1 MSKIENTK
9 MLEDFVSRK
18 KYGTHPVPLKE
29 TSYDIEVVSGMAVV
43 KQTRRFRNDEKRPI
57 EAILTFPVAFDAVV
71 TSLECEVAGRHL
83 KGQAQAK
90 QKARQTYET
99 AIDNGKT
106 AVLHE
111 ELLRG
116 LHMVSVANVAP
127 DAEIVVT
134 ATYVMPLALAEGH
147 ADFRVPLTIG
157 QIFGQL
163 PLQDSDQVKLD
174 GENADVKVSIRS
186 SSGQAYV
193 NGELPKDGSVAVK
206 LNDVI
211 NVRVEELVIESLS
224 EVAADGR
231 RVRVDFASDAKGE
244 QALDIDVMIDTSGSM
259 GERPTTRL
267 DGHTTKF
274 QIVIEGLKRSF
285 GRLRQD
291 DTVGIWE
298 FNDYCHCHGRSSGAS
313 IVGLLGGLA
322 ARNKGTN
329 LAEAVA
335 KTVSSRKQPQ
345 ILLITDGRAGR
356 MIDVQAALAAGA
368 RVTVVLVGEDSLEVN
383 VGYLASQSGGKMFVV
398 AGTDADKAIEAAI
411 ASMRNAASPVEK
423 IDGELTTVVRELSG
437 AMVTATWGAE
447 GGREATGV
455 AALAAHL
462 AMSSLDEERAGIL
475 AASEGIVSHLTSIV
489 LVDEEGATL
498 DDLPEQRK
506 VGLPESALGGAMRGL
521 SLTASAAG
529 DSAMMFSASL
539 SAAPAGS
546 KGLSRGATLARAG
559 AGGQFRS
566 MKSAVTLESF
576 GPMGAA
582 DDDAAGGSVFMEF
595 MDEAPVTTMPV
606 PPAGGRG
613 SFNLTNKGYLFG
625 VEALFKGLD
634 WNKYLAEL
642 TSTPVGILPA
652 TVSGAII
659 KVGAL
664 DAFIEASD
672 KTKVP
677 ATSLAVAILAVLFAS
692 SDRTAQ
698 RIARKILAPVDES
711 VVDGLKRAVKAGL

>member
-9 MLEDFVSRK
+9 MLEDFVAKK
-18 KYGTHPVPLKE
+18 KYGSHPVPLKE
-29 TSYDIEVVSGMAVV
+29 TSYDIEVNSGLATVR
-43 KQTRRFRNDEKRPI
+43 QTRRFRNDEKRPI
-57 EAILTFPVAFDAVV
+57 EAVLTFPVAFDAVV
-71 TSLECEVAGRHL
+71 TSLECDVAGRRL

-134 ATYVMPLALAEGH
+134 ATYVLPIALSEGH

-163 PLQDSDQVKLD
+163 PLQDSDQVKIGGD
-174 GENADVKVSIRS
+174 NGDVRVSIRT

-193 NGELPKDGSVAVK
+193 NGEHPKDGAVTVK

-211 NVRVEELVIESLS
+211 NVRVDELVIESLS
-224 EVAADGR
+224 ETAADGR
-231 RVRVDFASDAKGE
+231 HVRLDFETKCSSD

-259 GERPTTRL
+259 GDRPTTRM
-267 DGHTTKF
+267 DGRATKF
-274 QIVIEGLKRSF
+274 QIVADGLRRSF
-285 GRLRQD
+285 GKLRQD
-291 DTVGIWE
+291 DTVGVWE
-298 FNDYCHCHGRSSGAS
+298 FNDFAEFHGRASGAS
-313 IVGLLGGLA
+313 AAALLSGISD
-322 ARNKGTN
+322 RNRGTN

-335 KTVSSRKQPQ
+335 KTIASRKQPQ

-356 MIDVQAALAAGA
+356 MIDVQGALAAGA

-383 VGYLASQSGGKMFVV
+383 VGYLASQSGGQMFVV
-398 AGTDADKAIEAAI
+398 AGADADKAIEAAI
-411 ASMRNAASPVEK
+411 ASMRGAASPVEK
-423 IDGELTTVVRELSG
+423 IDGELT
-437 AMVTATWGAE
+437 AVTRKLPGTAITAAWGVE
-447 GGREATGV
+447 GGREAAGV

-462 AMSSLDEERAGIL
+462 AMSSLDEERAGAL
-475 AASEGIVSHLTSIV
+475 AAAEGIVSHLTSIV

-498 DDLPEQRK
+498 NDLPEQRK
-506 VGLPESALGGAMRGL
+506 VGLPASALAGAVRGLAFADDDMAGGAMLGL
-521 SLTASAAG
+521 CG
-529 DSAMMFSASL
+529 
-539 SAAPAGS
+539 GS
-546 KGLSRGATLARAG
+546 PMTKGVSRGAALARAG
-559 AGGQFRS
+559 AGGQFRAA
-566 MKSAVTLESF
+566 KSRGLESF
-576 GPMGAA
+576 GALGGG
-582 DDDAAGGSVFMEF
+582 DDAGSSMFMEL
-595 MDEAPVTTMPV
+595 MEEAVVSTMPV
-606 PPAGGRG
+606 PPKTG
-613 SFNLTNKGYLFG
+613 SFNLTNKGFLFG
-625 VEALFKGLD
+625 AEALFKGLD
-634 WNKYLAEL
+634 WNGYLGEL
-642 TSTPVGILPA
+642 SSTPVGILPA

-664 DAFIEASD
+664 DAFVEASD

-677 ATSLAVAILAVLFAS
+677 ATSLAVAILAVLFAP

-698 RIARKILAPVDES
+698 RIARKILGS
-711 VVDGLKRAVKAGL
+711 VPQEIVDGLKAAVQGSL

>member
-9 MLEDFVSRK
+9 MLEDFVARK
-18 KYGTHPVPLKE
+18 KYGSHPVPLKE
-29 TSYDIEVVSGMAVV
+29 TSYDIEVISGLAVV
-43 KQTRRFRNDEKRPI
+43 RQTRRFRNDEKRPI
-57 EAILTFPVAFDAVV
+57 EAVLTFPVAFDAVV
-71 TSLECEVAGRHL
+71 TSLECEVAGRRL

-99 AIDNGKT
+99 AIDSGKT

-134 ATYVMPLALAEGH
+134 ATYVMPIALSEGH

-163 PLQDSDQVKLD
+163 PLQDSDQVKI
-174 GENADVKVSIRS
+174 GVENADVKVSIRT

-211 NVRVEELVIESLS
+211 NVRVEDLVIESLAGT
-224 EVAADGR
+224 AADGR
-231 RVRVDFASDAKGE
+231 HVRLDFAPAGNGE
-244 QALDIDVMIDTSGSM
+244 KALDIDVMIDTSGSM
-259 GERPTTRL
+259 GERPTTRM
-267 DGHTTKF
+267 DGRTTKF
-274 QIVIEGLKRSF
+274 QIVVDGLKRSF
-285 GRLRQD
+285 GKLRED
-291 DTVGIWE
+291 DIVGIWE
-298 FNDYCHCHGRSSGAS
+298 FNDFSTCHGRSSGAS
-313 IVGLLGGLA
+313 VIGLLGGVA

-335 KTVSSRKQPQ
+335 KTVASRKQPQ

-383 VGYLASQSGGKMFVV
+383 VGYLASQSGGQMFVV
-398 AGTDADKAIEAAI
+398 AGADADKAIEAAI
-411 ASMRNAASPVEK
+411 ASMRAAASPVQK
-423 IDGELTTVVRELSG
+423 IDGELTTVVREIPG
-437 AMVTATWGAE
+437 AVITAAWGIE
-447 GGREATGV
+447 GGRETDGV
-455 AALAAHL
+455 AAIAAHL
-462 AMSSLDEERAGIL
+462 AMSSLDEERAGAL
-475 AASEGIVSHLTSIV
+475 AAAEGIVSHLTSIV

-506 VGLPESALGGAMRGL
+506 VGLPESALGGATRGL
-521 SLTASAAG
+521 SLSASGGGA
-529 DSAMMFSASL
+529 AMMFSASL
-539 SAAPAGS
+539 AAAPSGS
-546 KGLSRGATLARAG
+546 KGLSRG

-576 GPMGAA
+576 GPMGL
-582 DDDAAGGSVFMEF
+582 DDDAAGGSVFMGLE
-595 MDEAPVTTMPV
+595 DEAPVAGLPI
-606 PPAGGRG
+606 PPLGGRG
-613 SFNLTNKGYLFG
+613 SFNLTNKGFLFG
-625 VEALFKGLD
+625 VEALFKGMD

-642 TSTPVGILPA
+642 TSVPVGILPA

-659 KVGAL
+659 RVAAL

-677 ATSLAVAILAVLFAS
+677 ATSLAVAILAVLFAPA
-692 SDRTAQ
+692 DRTAQ
-698 RIARKILAPVDES
+698 RIARKILSSVDEK
-711 VVDGLKRAVKAGL
+711 VVDGLKSAVEAGL

>member
-9 MLEDFVSRK
+9 MLEDFVARK
-18 KYGTHPVPLKE
+18 KYGAHPVPLKE
-29 TSYDIEVVSGMAVV
+29 TSYDIEVSSGLATVR
-43 KQTRRFRNDEKRPI
+43 QTRRFRNDEKRPI
-57 EAILTFPVAFDAVV
+57 EAILSFPVAFDAVV
-71 TSLECEVAGRHL
+71 TSLECEVAGRRL

-99 AIDNGKT
+99 AIDSGKT

-163 PLQDSDQVKLD
+163 PLQDSDQVKLGGD
-174 GENADVKVSIRS
+174 NADVKVSIRS

-193 NGELPKDGSVAVK
+193 NGELPKDGVVSVK

-224 EVAADGR
+224 ETAADGR
-231 RVRVDFASDAKGE
+231 RVRVDFAPDIAGE

-259 GERPTTRL
+259 GERPTTRM

-274 QIVIEGLKRSF
+274 QIVEEGLKRAF
-285 GRLRQD
+285 AKLGKE

-313 IVGLLGGLA
+313 VVGLLGGIA

-335 KTVSSRKQPQ
+335 KTVASRKQPQ

-368 RVTVVLVGEDSLEVN
+368 RITVVLVGEDSLEVN

-411 ASMRNAASPVEK
+411 ASMRSAASPIEK
-423 IDGELTTVVRELSG
+423 INGELTQVVRGLSG
-437 AMVTATWGAE
+437 VTLTATWGAE

-462 AMSSLDEERAGIL
+462 AMSSLDEERAGAL

-506 VGLPESALGGAMRGL
+506 VGLPESALGGATRGL
-521 SLTASAAG
+521 SLSASGGA
-529 DSAMMFSASL
+529 AMMFSASL
-539 SAAPAGS
+539 SAAPSGS
-546 KGLSRGATLARAG
+546 KGLSRG

-576 GPMGAA
+576 GPMGL
-582 DDDAAGGSVFMEF
+582 DDDAAGGSVLMELE
-595 MDEAPVTTMPV
+595 DEAPVSGMPI
-606 PPAGGRG
+606 PPLGGRG
-613 SFNLTNKGYLFG
+613 SFNLTNKGFLHG
-625 VEALFKGLD
+625 VEALFKGMD

-642 TSTPVGILPA
+642 TSIPVGILPA
-652 TVSGAII
+652 TVAGGII
-659 KVGAL
+659 RVAAL

-677 ATSLAVAILAVLFAS
+677 ATSLAIAVLALLFAPA
-692 SDRTAQ
+692 DRTAQ
-698 RIARKILAPVDES
+698 RIARKILSSVDEK
-711 VVDGLKRAVKAGL
+711 VVDGLKSAVEAGL

>member
-1 MSKIENTK
+1 MSKIENTQ
-9 MLEDFVSRK
+9 MLEDFVARK

-29 TSYDIEVVSGMAVV
+29 TSYDIEVVSGLATVR
-43 KQTRRFRNDEKRPI
+43 QTRRFRNDEKRPI
-57 EAILTFPVAFDAVV
+57 EAVLTFPVAFDAVV
-71 TSLECEVAGRHL
+71 TSLECEVAGRRL

-134 ATYVMPLALAEGH
+134 ATYVMPVALSEGH

-163 PLQDSDQVKLD
+163 PLQDSDQVKLGGD
-174 GENADVKVSIRS
+174 NADVKVSIRS
-186 SSGQAYV
+186 SNGQAYV
-193 NGELPKDGSVAVK
+193 NGELPADGAVTVK

-211 NVRVEELVIESLS
+211 NIRVEELVIESLS
-224 EVAADGR
+224 ETAADGR
-231 RVRVDFASDAKGE
+231 RVRVDFAPDVAGE
-244 QALDIDVMIDTSGSM
+244 QVLDIDVMIDTSGSM
-259 GERPTTRL
+259 GERPTTRM
-267 DGHTTKF
+267 DGYTTKF
-274 QIVIEGLKRSF
+274 QIVEEGLKRAF
-285 GRLRQD
+285 AKLGQD
-291 DTVGIWE
+291 DTVAIWE

-313 IVGLLGGLA
+313 VASLLGGIA

-335 KTVSSRKQPQ
+335 KTVASRKQPQ

-368 RVTVVLVGEDSLEVN
+368 RITVVLVGEDSLEVN

-398 AGTDADKAIEAAI
+398 AGTDADKAMEAAI
-411 ASMRNAASPVEK
+411 ASMRSAASPVEK
-423 IDGELTTVVRELSG
+423 LDGELTQVVRGLSG
-437 AMVTATWGAE
+437 VTLTATWGAE
-447 GGREATGV
+447 GGREAKGV

-462 AMSSLDEERAGIL
+462 AMSSLDEDRAGAL

-489 LVDEEGATL
+489 LVDEEGAML

-506 VGLPESALGGAMRGL
+506 VGLPDSALGGAVRGL
-521 SLTASAAG
+521 SLSASGGA
-529 DSAMMFSASL
+529 AMMFSASL
-539 SAAPAGS
+539 SASPSGT
-546 KGLSRGATLARAG
+546 KGLSRG

-576 GPMGAA
+576 GAMSL
-582 DDDAAGGSVFMEF
+582 DDDAAGGSVLMELE
-595 MDEAPVTTMPV
+595 DEAPVSGLPIPPV
-606 PPAGGRG
+606 GGCG
-613 SFNLTNKGYLFG
+613 NFNLTNKGFLFG
-625 VEALFKGLD
+625 VGALFKGMD
-634 WNKYLAEL
+634 WNQYLAEL
-642 TSTPVGILPA
+642 TSVPVGILPA

-659 KVGAL
+659 RVAAL

-677 ATSLAVAILAVLFAS
+677 ATSLAVAILAVLFAPA
-692 SDRTAQ
+692 DRTAQ
-698 RIARKILAPVDES
+698 RIARKILSSVDEKL
-711 VVDGLKRAVKAGL
+711 VDGLKSAVEAGL

>member
-9 MLEDFVSRK
+9 MLEDFVARK

-29 TSYDIEVVSGMAVV
+29 TSYDIEVSSGLATVR
-43 KQTRRFRNDEKRPI
+43 QTRRFRNDEKRPI
-57 EAILTFPVAFDAVV
+57 EAILSFPVAFDAVV
-71 TSLECEVAGRHL
+71 TSLECEVAGRRL

-99 AIDNGKT
+99 AIDSGKT

-163 PLQDSDQVKLD
+163 PLQDSDQVKLGGD
-174 GENADVKVSIRS
+174 NADVKVSIRS

-193 NGELPKDGSVAVK
+193 NGELPKDGVVSVK

-224 EVAADGR
+224 ETAADGR
-231 RVRVDFASDAKGE
+231 RVRVDFAPDIAGE

-259 GERPTTRL
+259 GERPTTRM

-274 QIVIEGLKRSF
+274 QIVEEGLKRAF
-285 GRLRQD
+285 AKLRQD

-313 IVGLLGGLA
+313 VVGLLGGIA

-335 KTVSSRKQPQ
+335 KTVASRKQPQ

-368 RVTVVLVGEDSLEVN
+368 RITVVLVGEDSLEVN

-411 ASMRNAASPVEK
+411 ASMRSAASPVEK
-423 IDGELTTVVRELSG
+423 INGELTQVVRALSG
-437 AMVTATWGAE
+437 VTLTATWGAE

-462 AMSSLDEERAGIL
+462 AMSSLDEERAGAL

-506 VGLPESALGGAMRGL
+506 VGLPESALGGATRGL
-521 SLTASAAG
+521 SLSASGGA
-529 DSAMMFSASL
+529 AMMFSASL
-539 SAAPAGS
+539 SVAPSGS
-546 KGLSRGATLARAG
+546 KGLSRG

-576 GPMGAA
+576 GPMGL
-582 DDDAAGGSVFMEF
+582 DDDAAGGSVFMELE
-595 MDEAPVTTMPV
+595 DEAPVSGMPI
-606 PPAGGRG
+606 PPLGGRG
-613 SFNLTNKGYLFG
+613 SFNLTNKGFLFG
-625 VEALFKGLD
+625 VEALFKGMD

-642 TSTPVGILPA
+642 TSIPVGILPA

-659 KVGAL
+659 RVAAL

-677 ATSLAVAILAVLFAS
+677 ATSLAVAILAVLFAPA
-692 SDRTAQ
+692 DRTAQ
-698 RIARKILAPVDES
+698 RIARKILSSVDGKI
-711 VVDGLKRAVKAGL
+711 VDGLKSAVEAGL

>member
-9 MLEDFVSRK
+9 MLEDFVARK
-18 KYGTHPVPLKE
+18 KYGAHPVPLKE
-29 TSYDIEVVSGMAVV
+29 TSYDIEVSSGLATVR
-43 KQTRRFRNDEKRPI
+43 QTRRFRNDEKRPI
-57 EAILTFPVAFDAVV
+57 EAILSFPVAFDAVV
-71 TSLECEVAGRHL
+71 TSLECEVAGRRL

-99 AIDNGKT
+99 AIDSGKT

-163 PLQDSDQVKLD
+163 PLQDSDQVKLGGD
-174 GENADVKVSIRS
+174 NADVKVSIRS

-193 NGELPKDGSVAVK
+193 NGERPKDGVVSVK

-224 EVAADGR
+224 ETAADGR
-231 RVRVDFASDAKGE
+231 RVRVDFAPDIAGE

-259 GERPTTRL
+259 GERPTTRM

-274 QIVIEGLKRSF
+274 QIVEEGLKRAF
-285 GRLRQD
+285 AKLGKE

-313 IVGLLGGLA
+313 VVGLLGGIA

-335 KTVSSRKQPQ
+335 KTVASRKQPQ

-368 RVTVVLVGEDSLEVN
+368 RITVVLVGEDSLEVN

-411 ASMRNAASPVEK
+411 ASMRSAASPVEK
-423 IDGELTTVVRELSG
+423 INGELTQVVRGLSG
-437 AMVTATWGAE
+437 VTLTATWGAE

-462 AMSSLDEERAGIL
+462 AMSSLDEERAGAL

-506 VGLPESALGGAMRGL
+506 VGLPESALGGATRGL
-521 SLTASAAG
+521 SLSASGGA
-529 DSAMMFSASL
+529 AMMFSASL
-539 SAAPAGS
+539 SAAPSGS
-546 KGLSRGATLARAG
+546 KGLSRG

-576 GPMGAA
+576 GPMGL
-582 DDDAAGGSVFMEF
+582 DDDAAGGSVLMELE
-595 MDEAPVTTMPV
+595 DEAPVSGMPI
-606 PPAGGRG
+606 PPLGGRG
-613 SFNLTNKGYLFG
+613 SFNLTNKGFLHG
-625 VEALFKGLD
+625 VEALFKGMD

-642 TSTPVGILPA
+642 TSIPVGILPA
-652 TVSGAII
+652 TVAGAII
-659 KVGAL
+659 RVGAL

-677 ATSLAVAILAVLFAS
+677 ATSLAIAVLALLFAPA
-692 SDRTAQ
+692 DRTAQ
-698 RIARKILAPVDES
+698 RIARKILSSVDEK
-711 VVDGLKRAVKAGL
+711 VVDGLKSAVEAGL

>member
-9 MLEDFVSRK
+9 MLEDFVARK

-29 TSYDIEVVSGMAVV
+29 TSYDIEVNSGLATVR
-43 KQTRRFRNDEKRPI
+43 QTRRFRNDEKRPI
-57 EAILTFPVAFDAVV
+57 EAVLSFPVAFDAVV
-71 TSLECEVAGRHL
+71 TSLECEVAGRRL

-99 AIDNGKT
+99 AIDSGKT

-127 DAEIVVT
+127 DAEIVVI
-134 ATYVMPLALAEGH
+134 ATYVMPLALAAGH
-147 ADFRVPLTIG
+147 AEFRVPLTIG

-163 PLQDSDQVKLD
+163 PLQDSDQVKLGGD
-174 GENADVKVSIRS
+174 NADVKVSIRS
-186 SSGQAYV
+186 SSGQAFV
-193 NGELPKDGSVAVK
+193 NGELPKAGAVSVK

-211 NVRVEELVIESLS
+211 SVRVEELIIESLS
-224 EVAADGR
+224 ETAADGR
-231 RVRVDFASDAKGE
+231 RVRVDFAPDIAGE

-259 GERPTTRL
+259 GERPTTRM

-274 QIVIEGLKRSF
+274 QIVEEGLKRAF
-285 GRLRQD
+285 AKLGKE

-298 FNDYCHCHGRSSGAS
+298 FNDYCHCHGRSSGPSVA
-313 IVGLLGGLA
+313 GLLGGIA

-335 KTVSSRKQPQ
+335 KTVASRKQPQ

-368 RVTVVLVGEDSLEVN
+368 RITVVLVGEDSLEVN

-398 AGTDADKAIEAAI
+398 AGTDAGKAIEAAI
-411 ASMRNAASPVEK
+411 ASMRSAASPVEQ
-423 IDGELTTVVRELSG
+423 INGELTQVVRGLSG
-437 AMVTATWGAE
+437 VTLTATWGAE

-462 AMSSLDEERAGIL
+462 AMSSLDEERAGAL

-489 LVDEEGATL
+489 LVDEEGASL

-506 VGLPESALGGAMRGL
+506 VGLPESVLSGATRGL
-521 SLTASAAG
+521 SLSASGGGAA
-529 DSAMMFSASL
+529 MYSASL
-539 SAAPAGS
+539 SAAPGS
-546 KGLSRGATLARAG
+546 SNGLSRG

-566 MKSAVTLESF
+566 MKSAVSLAF
-576 GPMGAA
+576 GPMDL
-582 DDDAAGGSVFMEF
+582 DDDAAGGSVFMELE
-595 MDEAPVTTMPV
+595 DEAPFSGMPIHPTV
-606 PPAGGRG
+606 GRG
-613 SFNLTNKGYLFG
+613 SFNLTNKGFLFG

-642 TSTPVGILPA
+642 SSIPVGILPA
-652 TVSGAII
+652 TISGAII
-659 KVGAL
+659 RVAAL

-677 ATSLAVAILAVLFAS
+677 ATSLAVAILAVLFAPA
-692 SDRTAQ
+692 DRTAQ
-698 RIARKILAPVDES
+698 RIARKILSSVDGKI
-711 VVDGLKRAVKAGL
+711 VDGLKSTVEAGL

>member
-1 MSKIENTK
+1 MSKIENTQ
-9 MLEDFVSRK
+9 MLEDFVARK

-29 TSYDIEVVSGMAVV
+29 TSYDIEVVSGLATVR
-43 KQTRRFRNDEKRPI
+43 QTRRFRNDEKRPI
-57 EAILTFPVAFDAVV
+57 EAVLTFPVAFDAVV
-71 TSLECEVAGRHL
+71 TSLECEVAGRRL

-134 ATYVMPLALAEGH
+134 ATYVMPVALSEGH

-163 PLQDSDQVKLD
+163 PLQDSDQVKLGGD
-174 GENADVKVSIRS
+174 NADVKVSIRS
-186 SSGQAYV
+186 SNGQAYV
-193 NGELPKDGSVAVK
+193 NGELPADGAVTVK

-211 NVRVEELVIESLS
+211 NIRVEELVIESLS
-224 EVAADGR
+224 ETAADGR
-231 RVRVDFASDAKGE
+231 RVRVDFAPDVAGE
-244 QALDIDVMIDTSGSM
+244 QVLDIDVMIDTSGSM
-259 GERPTTRL
+259 GERPTTRM

-274 QIVIEGLKRSF
+274 QIVEEGLRRAFAK
-285 GRLRQD
+285 LRKED
-291 DTVGIWE
+291 MVGIWE

-313 IVGLLGGLA
+313 VSGLLGGIA

-335 KTVSSRKQPQ
+335 KTVASRKQPQ

-368 RVTVVLVGEDSLEVN
+368 RITVVLVGEDSLEVN

-411 ASMRNAASPVEK
+411 ASMRSAASPVEK
-423 IDGELTTVVRELSG
+423 LDGELTQVVRGLSG
-437 AMVTATWGAE
+437 VTLTATWGAE
-447 GGREATGV
+447 GGREAKGV

-462 AMSSLDEERAGIL
+462 AMSSLDEDRAGAL

-489 LVDEEGATL
+489 LVDEEGAML

-506 VGLPESALGGAMRGL
+506 VGLPDSALGGAVRGL
-521 SLTASAAG
+521 SLSASGGA
-529 DSAMMFSASL
+529 AMMFSASL
-539 SAAPAGS
+539 SASPSGT
-546 KGLSRGATLARAG
+546 KGLSRG

-576 GPMGAA
+576 GAMSL
-582 DDDAAGGSVFMEF
+582 DDDAAGGSVLMELE
-595 MDEAPVTTMPV
+595 DEAPVSGLPIPPV
-606 PPAGGRG
+606 GGRG
-613 SFNLTNKGYLFG
+613 NFNLTNKGFLFG
-625 VEALFKGLD
+625 VGALFKGMD
-634 WNKYLAEL
+634 WNQYLAEL
-642 TSTPVGILPA
+642 TSVPVGILPA

-659 KVGAL
+659 RVAAL

-677 ATSLAVAILAVLFAS
+677 ATSLAVAILAVLFAPA
-692 SDRTAQ
+692 DRTAQ
-698 RIARKILAPVDES
+698 RIARKILSSVDEKL
-711 VVDGLKRAVKAGL
+711 VDGLKSAVEAGL

>member
-9 MLEDFVSRK
+9 MLEDFVARK

-29 TSYDIEVVSGMAVV
+29 TSYDIEVDSGLATVR
-43 KQTRRFRNDEKRPI
+43 QTRRFRNDEKRPI
-57 EAILTFPVAFDAVV
+57 EAVLSFPVAFDAVV
-71 TSLECEVAGRHL
+71 TSLECEVAGRRL
-83 KGQAQAK
+83 KGQTQAK

-99 AIDNGKT
+99 AIDSGKT

-127 DAEIVVT
+127 DAEIVVI
-134 ATYVMPLALAEGH
+134 ATYVMPLALAAGH
-147 ADFRVPLTIG
+147 AEFRVPLTIG

-163 PLQDSDQVKLD
+163 PLQDSDQVKLGGD
-174 GENADVKVSIRS
+174 NADVKVSIRS

-193 NGELPKDGSVAVK
+193 NGELPKADAVSVK

-211 NVRVEELVIESLS
+211 SVRVEELITESLS
-224 EVAADGR
+224 ETAADGR
-231 RVRVDFASDAKGE
+231 RVRVDFAPDIAGE
-244 QALDIDVMIDTSGSM
+244 QVLDIDVMIDTSGSM
-259 GERPTTRL
+259 GERPTTRM

-274 QIVIEGLKRSF
+274 QIVEEGLKRAF
-285 GRLRQD
+285 AKLGKE

-298 FNDYCHCHGRSSGAS
+298 FNDYCHCHGRSSGPSVA
-313 IVGLLGGLA
+313 GLLGGIA

-335 KTVSSRKQPQ
+335 KTVASRKQPQ

-368 RVTVVLVGEDSLEVN
+368 RITVVLVGEDSLEVN

-398 AGTDADKAIEAAI
+398 AGTDAGKAIEAAI
-411 ASMRNAASPVEK
+411 ASMRSAASPVEQ
-423 IDGELTTVVRELSG
+423 INGELTQVVRGLSG
-437 AMVTATWGAE
+437 VTLTATWGAE

-462 AMSSLDEERAGIL
+462 AMSSLDEERAGAL

-489 LVDEEGATL
+489 LVDEEGASL

-506 VGLPESALGGAMRGL
+506 VGLPESVLSGATRGL
-521 SLTASAAG
+521 SLSASGGGAA
-529 DSAMMFSASL
+529 MYSASL
-539 SAAPAGS
+539 SAAPGS
-546 KGLSRGATLARAG
+546 SNGLSRG

-566 MKSAVTLESF
+566 MKSAVSLGF
-576 GPMGAA
+576 VPMGL
-582 DDDAAGGSVFMEF
+582 DDDAAGGSVFMELE
-595 MDEAPVTTMPV
+595 DEATVSRMPNL
-606 PPAGGRG
+606 PFG
-613 SFNLTNKGYLFG
+613 SFNLTNKGFLFG

-642 TSTPVGILPA
+642 SSIPVGTLPA
-652 TVSGAII
+652 TIAGAII
-659 KVGAL
+659 RVAAL
-664 DAFIEASD
+664 DTFIEASD

-677 ATSLAVAILAVLFAS
+677 ATSLAVAILAVLFAPA
-692 SDRTAQ
+692 DRTAQ
-698 RIARKILAPVDES
+698 RIARKILSSVDGKI
-711 VVDGLKRAVKAGL
+711 VDGLKSTVEAGL